1 MGLNNVVVRTIEY
14 QNDNELYIKLNQLME
29 YRVGTAVQKMKV
41 GQLQIIEDGKAM
53 AYLEPDES
61 VIQVRF
67 LFDGEEMRFP
77 DSPRREVFLTMDKVK
92 MIDQNGELMLCD
104 KAYEVQSV
112 VFCMDTAGIP
122 FIEINIE

>member
-1 MGLNNVVVRTIEY
+1 MGLNNMVVRTIEY
-14 QNDNELYIKLNQLME
+14 QNDNELYMKLNQLME

-41 GQLQIIEDGKAM
+41 GQLQIIEDGKAV

-61 VIQVRF
+61 VVQVRF
-67 LFDGEEMRFP
+67 LFDGEEIRFP

>member
-1 MGLNNVVVRTIEY
+1 MGLNNIVVRTIEY
-14 QNDNELYIKLNQLME
+14 QNDNELYMRLNQLME

-41 GQLQIIEDGKAM
+41 GQLQIIEDGKAV

-61 VIQVRF
+61 VVQVRF
-67 LFDGEEMRFP
+67 LFDGEEIRFP
-77 DSPRREVFLTMDKVK
+77 DSPWREVFMTMDKVK

>member
-1 MGLNNVVVRTIEY
+1 MGLNNMVVRTIEY
-14 QNDNELYIKLNQLME
+14 QNDNELYMKLNQLME

-67 LFDGEEMRFP
+67 LIDGEEMRFP
-77 DSPRREVFLTMDKVK
+77 DSPRREVFMTMDKVK

-104 KAYEVQSV
+104 RAYEVQSV

>member
-1 MGLNNVVVRTIEY
+1 MGLNNIVVRTIEY
-14 QNDNELYIKLNQLME
+14 QNDNELYMKLNQLME

-61 VIQVRF
+61 VVQVRF
-67 LFDGEEMRFP
+67 LIDGEEMRFQ

>member
-1 MGLNNVVVRTIEY
+1 MGLNNMVVRTIEY
-14 QNDNELYIKLNQLME
+14 QNDNELYMKLNQLME

-67 LFDGEEMRFP
+67 LIDGEEMRFP
-77 DSPRREVFLTMDKVK
+77 DSPRREVFMTMDKVK

>member
-1 MGLNNVVVRTIEY
+1 MGLNNMVVRTIEY
-14 QNDNELYIKLNQLME
+14 QNDNELYMKLNQLME

-41 GQLQIIEDGKAM
+41 GQLQIIEDGKAV

-61 VIQVRF
+61 VVQVRF
-67 LFDGEEMRFP
+67 LFDGEEIRFP

-92 MIDQNGELMLCD
+92 MIDQNGELMLCE

>member
-1 MGLNNVVVRTIEY
+1 MGLNNMVVRTIEY
-14 QNDNELYIKLNQLME
+14 QNDNELYMKLNQLME

-53 AYLEPDES
+53 AYLELDES
-61 VIQVRF
+61 VVQVRF
-67 LFDGEEMRFP
+67 LFDGEEIRFP
-77 DSPRREVFLTMDKVK
+77 DSPRREVFMTMDEVK

-122 FIEINIE
+122 FIDINIE